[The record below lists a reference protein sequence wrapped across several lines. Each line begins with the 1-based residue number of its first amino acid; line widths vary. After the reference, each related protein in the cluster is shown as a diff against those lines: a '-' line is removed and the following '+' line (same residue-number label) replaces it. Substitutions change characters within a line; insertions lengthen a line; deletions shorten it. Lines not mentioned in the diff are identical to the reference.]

1 MTKSFDDGATPL
13 TELADAILRVARE
26 LDPKGPR
33 GADGVIGLSGG
44 EAVVLRWIHRNP
56 GTCASEAA
64 TATAI
69 ARSNISVVLRS
80 LEGHGLIDRRKDAQD
95 GRTSKLFVTPKAEE
109 NLTRLRAH
117 WSRRLNEALAGDLD
131 GVDNA
136 RAVLGRIEAGLH
148 RSAV

>member
-95 GRTSKLFVTPKAEE
+95 GRTLKLFVTPKAEE